1 MAGTLA
7 GKIALVTGATRGIG
21 KAIAE
26 AYVREGAAIFICA
39 RNQAE
44 VSTTVQ
50 SLRKTGA
57 QIDGCAAD
65 VSEPADVERVVQ
77 TTVQRYGR
85 INVVV
90 NNASLL
96 GPRLPIAD
104 YPIADWQEVLSV
116 NLTGIFLMMQQT
128 LKIMVPTEQGS
139 IINVSSGV
147 GRTGRARWGAYA
159 VSKFGVEGLTQVA
172 ADEVRQC
179 GIRINAINPGPTR
192 TSMRAQAYPEED
204 PFTLPTPEEIAPVFV
219 YFASDRTRGE
229 TGQSIEAQ
237 EWLKQ
242 HN

>member
-1 MAGTLA
+1 MADSLA
-7 GKIALVTGATRGIG
+7 GKIALVTGGTRGIG
-21 KAIAE
+21 RAIAQ
-26 AYVREGAAIFICA
+26 AYAREGACVFICA
-39 RNQAE
+39 RDE
-44 VSTTVQ
+44 TDVRRTVQ
-50 SLRKTGA
+50 GLRQTGA

-65 VSEPADVERVVQ
+65 ISKPDDVERVVQ
-77 TTVQRYGR
+77 STVEQYGT
-85 INVVV
+85 IDVVV

-96 GPRLPIAD
+96 GPRLPIAA
-104 YPIADWQEVLSV
+104 YPIDDWQEVVRV

-128 LKIMVPTEQGS
+128 LKIMIPIGQGS

-147 GRTGRARWGAYA
+147 GRTGRGYWGAYS

-172 ADEVRQC
+172 ADEVRHC
-179 GIRINAINPGPTR
+179 EIRINAINPGPTR

-204 PFTLPTPEEIAPVFV
+204 PLTLPTPEQIAPVFV
-219 YFASDRTRGE
+219 YFASDRSRGE

>member
-1 MAGTLA
+1 MADSLA
-7 GKIALVTGATRGIG
+7 GKVALVTGATRGIG
-21 KAIAE
+21 KAVAE
-26 AYVREGAAIFICA
+26 AYAREGACVFICA
-39 RNQAE
+39 RDE
-44 VSTTVQ
+44 TDVRTTVQ
-50 SLRKTGA
+50 GLRETGA

-65 VSEPADVERVVQ
+65 VSKPADVEHVVQ
-77 TTVQRYGR
+77 TAVERYGT
-85 INVVV
+85 IDVVV

-96 GPRLPIAD
+96 GPRLPIAV
-104 YPIADWQEVLSV
+104 YPIADWQEVLRV
-116 NLTGIFLMMQQT
+116 NLTGIFFMMQQT
-128 LKIMVPTEQGS
+128 LKIMIPVGQGS

-192 TSMRAQAYPEED
+192 TSMRSQAYPEED
-204 PFTLPTPEEIAPVFV
+204 PLTLPTPEQIAPVFV
-219 YFASDRTRGE
+219 YFASDRSRGE

-237 EWLKQ
+237 EWLEQ